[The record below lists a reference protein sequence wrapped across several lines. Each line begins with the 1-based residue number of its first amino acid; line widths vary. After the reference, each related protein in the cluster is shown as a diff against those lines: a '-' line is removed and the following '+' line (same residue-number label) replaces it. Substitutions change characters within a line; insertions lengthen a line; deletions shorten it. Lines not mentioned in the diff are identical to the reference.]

1 MKKLIAVAAL
11 GAAILGWSSAAQAW
25 VFCAH
30 EHGFCSAPYGAM
42 IHYGRDGAFAA
53 RRSPPG
59 GLPCNNAVFGD
70 PLVGAPKLCFISNP
84 WN

>member
-1 MKKLIAVAAL
+1 MKRLIAVAAL

-53 RRSPPG
+53 AYVPG
-59 GLPCNNAVFGD
+59 AD
-70 PLVGAPKLCFISNP
+70 
-84 WN
+84 